1 MFPHSRQHNTSPCT
15 MLTCVCIPAG
25 RVKKPTAAATK
36 QWARQAR
43 RHQQAQEQGS
53 DDSPQPSA
61 QQTAGPSQRS
71 KQSQPHHN
79 SATRTLLA
87 AIHRQ
92 DKADKYIDRI
102 LRKQGGRLHKAKPL
116 AAPSGSLQPAR
127 GNHKG
132 SQRQRLH
139 ANDGVMAELQAL
151 NRQQQ
156 PADEDMYESEQD
168 HYFTD
173 DED

>member
-1 MFPHSRQHNTSPCT
+1 